1 MNKTTK
7 LNRTKQNI
15 ITKIQQQIQN
25 RKEKNRIKQRIK
37 QTINN

>member
-25 RKEKNRIKQRIK
+25 RKEQNKTKN
-37 QTINN
+37 QTNYQ